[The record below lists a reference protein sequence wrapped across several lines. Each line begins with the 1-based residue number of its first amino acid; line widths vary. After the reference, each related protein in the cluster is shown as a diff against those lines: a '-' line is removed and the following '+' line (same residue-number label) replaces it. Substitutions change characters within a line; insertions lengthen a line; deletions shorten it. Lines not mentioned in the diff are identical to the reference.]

1 MVAALPSFG
10 SAASPADSMPASI
23 EEIAQAS
30 VQRLNG
36 VVLLVALLVFMLITL
51 WSVVIYQRQR
61 DVAQVEA
68 QAKTELSNMA
78 RAFAEHTT
86 KMVQGADQA
95 IRFVRRELRSRG
107 AQLKLS
113 EYIDNGDVIGDD
125 YRQLAVIGAD
135 GFLIDSS
142 LPFKRIDL
150 SDREHFRVHQQGAAD
165 RLFISKPVLGRVS
178 QRWSLQLT
186 RRINQADGRFGGV
199 VVVSLAPEQLTRFYD
214 DVDLGPQGVIALVG
228 YDGVVRVRQAGAS
241 SAVSQD
247 VSSSA
252 AFTAARVQKVGTLW
266 SVSAVDGQDRLYAFR
281 ALDDLGLVVMV
292 GRGRSDILRGVDRL
306 GHLYIALA
314 TLVSLALFG
323 FTAALL
329 RRIKRQAVL
338 VEALRQS
345 NLRANEASAMKS
357 RFLASV
363 SHELR
368 KPLNGILGYAELV
381 LDSEPSAEVQE
392 YAQTI
397 QASGQHLHRLVNT
410 ILDLAKIE
418 SGQLMPNFTEVD
430 LNQLL
435 LEACELHRDSAK
447 SQSLSLELSA
457 GCLPRLRTDRSRLL
471 QVLGNLID
479 NAIKFTDHGGVLV
492 RASSDEDSVTIV
504 VSDSGVGIE
513 AGQLESVFTRFHSLS
528 QEFTHPRQGAGLGLP
543 LAKELTEL
551 IGASLEIASRPGQG
565 TEVSLRLPRRP
576 AEAETKENT

>member
-1 MVAALPSFG
+1 MLASVEG
-10 SAASPADSMPASI
+10 SAQTNA
-23 EEIAQAS
+23 
-30 VQRLNG
+30 QRLNG

-68 QAKTELSNMA
+68 QAKTELSNLA
-78 RAFAEHTT
+78 RAFAEHTI

-142 LPFKRIDL
+142 LPFKRTDL

-186 RRINQADGRFGGV
+186 RRIDQADGRFGGV

-214 DVDLGPQGVIALVG
+214 DVDLGPQGMIALVG

-241 SAVSQD
+241 TAVSQD
-247 VSSSA
+247 VSRSA
-252 AFTAARVQKVGTLW
+252 AFTTARVQKVGTLW
-266 SVSAVDGQDRLYAFR
+266 SVSAADGQDRLYAFR
-281 ALDDLGLVVMV
+281 AIDDLGLIVMV
-292 GRGRSDILRGVDRL
+292 GRGRADILREVDRL
-306 GHLYIALA
+306 GQRYIALA

-329 RRIKRQAVL
+329 RRTKRQAVL

-368 KPLNGILGYAELV
+368 TPLNGILGYAELV
-381 LDSEPSAEVQE
+381 LDSGPSAEVQE

-435 LEACELHRDSAK
+435 LEACELQRASAN

-457 GCLPRLRTDRSRLL
+457 GCLPKLRTDRSRLM

-479 NAIKFTDHGGVLV
+479 NAIKFTDHGGVRV
-492 RASSDEDSVTIV
+492 QASSDEDSVTIV

-513 AGQLESVFTRFHSLS
+513 AEQLESVFTRFHSLS

-543 LAKELTEL
+543 LAKELAEL
-551 IGASLEIASRPGQG
+551 IGATLEIASRPGQG

-576 AEAETKENT
+576 VEAETKENT

>member
-10 SAASPADSMPASI
+10 SAESPAGSTLASV
-23 EEIAQAS
+23 EESAQAS
-30 VQRLNG
+30 AQRLNG

-68 QAKTELSNMA
+68 QAKTELSNLA
-78 RAFAEHTT
+78 RAFAEHTI

-142 LPFKRIDL
+142 LPFKRTDL

-186 RRINQADGRFGGV
+186 RRIDQADGRFGGV

-214 DVDLGPQGVIALVG
+214 DVDLGPQGMIALVG
-228 YDGVVRVRQAGAS
+228 VDGVVRVRQAGAS
-241 SAVSQD
+241 TAVSQD
-247 VSSSA
+247 VSRSD
-252 AFTAARVQKVGTLW
+252 AFTTARVQKVGTLW

-281 ALDDLGLVVMV
+281 AIDDLGLVVMV
-292 GRGRSDILRGVDRL
+292 GRGRADILRGVDRL
-306 GHLYIALA
+306 GQLYIALA

-329 RRIKRQAVL
+329 RRTKRQAVL

-368 KPLNGILGYAELV
+368 TPLNGILGYAELV
-381 LDSEPSAEVQE
+381 LDSGPSAEVQE

-435 LEACELHRDSAK
+435 EEACELQRASAE
-447 SQSLSLELSA
+447 SRSLSLELSA
-457 GCLPRLRTDRSRLL
+457 GRLPRLRTDRSLLL
-471 QVLGNLID
+471 QALGHLID
-479 NAIKFTDHGGVLV
+479 NAVKFTDHGGVRV
-492 RASSDEDSVTIV
+492 QASSDEDGVTIV

-513 AGQLESVFTRFHSLS
+513 AGQLDAVFTRFHSLS

-543 LAKELTEL
+543 LAKEIAEL
-551 IGASLEIASRPGQG
+551 IGARLEITSRLGQG

-576 AEAETKENT
+576 VEAATKENT